1 MKTAVIYYSAHHGNT
16 KKVLDAIARRFHIT
30 LIDAVKTDT
39 ADLAGY
45 DLIGFASGI
54 YYSKFHK
61 CVLQFA
67 ERNLPA
73 GKKVFF
79 LYTCGV
85 EKKGTPRPSQKPS
98 KTKRPSFWGNT
109 AVWASTPSAPSNSS
123 AASPRDGPMR
133 RISTMWSGST
143 QTSLQRRIRENHMAE
158 PRGISRGALFRDLP
172 VFQPSDTALLSCVAS
187 AFSLECRPFPIN
199 FSLPE
204 SQTFRQAVR
213 WVQTDGS
220 GKNFP
225 VSAMF
230 PGRDDSR
237 SRFPAYSPSIPAS
250 AGG

>member
-16 KKVLDAIARRFHIT
+16 KKVLDTIARRFHIT

-85 EKKGTPRPSQKPS
+85 EKKGYTEAIAKAV
-98 KTKRPSFWGNT
+98 KDKKAVILGEYGCLGFNT
-109 AVWASTPSAPSNSS
+109 F
-123 AASPRDGPMR
+123 GPFKL
-133 RISTMWSGST
+133 IGGV
-143 QTSLQRRIRENHMAE
+143 IRENIWQSPAGS
-158 PRGISRGALFRDLP
+158 PAGLCFVIFRFFSRLIRLFYPAWPPLFHWSAAP
-172 VFQPSDTALLSCVAS
+172 FQ
-187 AFSLECRPFPIN
+187 
-199 FSLPE
+199 
-204 SQTFRQAVR
+204 
-213 WVQTDGS
+213 
-220 GKNFP
+220 
-225 VSAMF
+225 
-230 PGRDDSR
+230 
-237 SRFPAYSPSIPAS
+237 
-250 AGG
+250 